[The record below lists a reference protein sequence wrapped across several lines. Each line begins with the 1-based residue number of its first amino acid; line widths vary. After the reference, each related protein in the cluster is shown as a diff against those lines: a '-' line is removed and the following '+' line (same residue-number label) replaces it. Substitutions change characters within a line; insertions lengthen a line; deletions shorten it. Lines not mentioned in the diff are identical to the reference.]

1 MALLNTQ
8 MKNYLLIERG
18 DEMQME
24 IPIWEKQLL
33 TIDEA
38 ALYTNIGQNRIS
50 ELLKKPSCPFV
61 IYIGRKKLVKRKE
74 FEKFLS
80 ENIELD

>member
-1 MALLNTQ
+1 MN
-8 MKNYLLIERG
+8 K
-18 DEMQME
+18 D

-38 ALYTNIGQNRIS
+38 ALYTNIGQNRIA
-50 ELLKKPSCPFV
+50 EMLRKPSCPFV
-61 IYIGRKKLVKRKE
+61 IYVGRKKLVKRKE

-80 ENIELD
+80 DNIELD

>member
-1 MALLNTQ
+1 MNNT
-8 MKNYLLIERG
+8 
-18 DEMQME
+18 

-50 ELLKKPSCPFV
+50 ELLKKPSCSFV

-74 FEKFLS
+74 FEKYLS

>member
-1 MALLNTQ
+1 MNNT
-8 MKNYLLIERG
+8 
-18 DEMQME
+18 

-50 ELLKKPSCPFV
+50 ELLKKLSCSFV

-74 FEKFLS
+74 FEKYLS

>member
-1 MALLNTQ
+1 ME
-8 MKNYLLIERG
+8 K
-18 DEMQME
+18 E
-24 IPIWEKQLL
+24 IPIWEKYLL

-38 ALYTNIGQNRIS
+38 ALYTNIGQNRIAD
-50 ELLKKPSCPFV
+50 LLRKPSCPFV

-74 FEKFLS
+74 FERYLE